1 MRDMDAY
8 AIDTVG
14 IPSDTLMLRAARG
27 LADKAE
33 AMLPEGGMA
42 LILCGSGNNGGD
54 GIAAGKYLLE
64 DGFQARLLMIGNR
77 EKLTQD
83 SRKMCALL
91 EQQGGML
98 EDGTPE
104 TVKGMLPRADL
115 VIDALFGTGLSRDVS
130 GAYADIIAAVNA
142 SECPVLACDIAS
154 GISAD
159 TGEILGCAVRA
170 DATVTFNL
178 PKTGQLLPPGT
189 EYTGALTVHDIGIP
203 EEAKEQVHFDGE
215 YVTGDHGEKLAAKA
229 DAGKSQGRLWKA
241 PAALRLGGLYRCG
254 GIVGKGSA
262 AHWCRAG
269 LSRGT
274 GAGISDFGVKA
285 GCGSGISLAGE
296 WKWPFWQLCCGR
308 DPGAASG

>member
-91 EQQGGML
+91 EQQGGIL

-104 TVKGMLPRADL
+104 TVKGMLPHADL
-115 VIDALFGTGLSRDVS
+115 VIDALFGTGLSRNVS
-130 GAYADIIAAVNA
+130 GAYADIIASVNA

-159 TGEILGCAVRA
+159 TGEIFGLRCSGGCHSH
-170 DATVTFNL
+170 L
-178 PKTGQLLPPGT
+178 
-189 EYTGALTVHDIGIP
+189 
-203 EEAKEQVHFDGE
+203 
-215 YVTGDHGEKLAAKA
+215 
-229 DAGKSQGRLWKA
+229 
-241 PAALRLGGLYRCG
+241 
-254 GIVGKGSA
+254 
-262 AHWCRAG
+262 
-269 LSRGT
+269 
-274 GAGISDFGVKA
+274 
-285 GCGSGISLAGE
+285 
-296 WKWPFWQLCCGR
+296 
-308 DPGAASG
+308 

>member
-1 MRDMDAY
+1 MRCAGSAAMRDMDAY

-104 TVKGMLPRADL
+104 TVKGMLLHADL

-215 YVTGDHGEKLAAKA
+215 YVTGDMV
-229 DAGKSQGRLWKA
+229 KSWLPK
-241 PAALRLGGLYRCG
+241 PMLESHY
-254 GIVGKGSA
+254 
-262 AHWCRAG
+262 
-269 LSRGT
+269 
-274 GAGISDFGVKA
+274 GA
-285 GCGSGISLAGE
+285 
-296 WKWPFWQLCCGR
+296 
-308 DPGAASG
+308 